1 MAIPTEFFVGVNKVP
16 HKAVVEFATFGDL
29 SFVERWREALGTNPE
44 PRQREGA
51 DLAKLAKERY
61 VADSDVG
68 QLYISD
74 IAEVKSH
81 IEREPECEIG
91 GFILLKC
98 DWFSE
103 SNVIG
108 LCHFRRTWCNNI
120 VVDYLAKHP
129 LTLGRER
136 EERHKVGGIGPAL
149 LCFVCRI
156 ALQHSCSLLWGEA
169 TSISHMFYE
178 DFFSLG
184 EGKVKDLFTVSPE
197 QIAKGAERKLD
208 WQSESKV
215 NKMNMEAVQELY
227 KVEEEH
233 PPLIGNRAV
242 MTGSRRQLINHF
254 YDLSRSVQD
263 EVAEALGLLEQ
274 GDNDILEDE
283 WCRVLFQRA
292 LQKGKLRELWAE
304 VEKRH
309 EFGEPE
315 NNPF

>member
-1 MAIPTEFFVGVNKVP
+1 
-16 HKAVVEFATFGDL
+16 VVQFATFCDL
-29 SFVERWREALGTNPE
+29 SFVERWRETLGTNPE
-44 PRQREGA
+44 PRQREAA
-51 DLAKLAKERY
+51 DLAKLAKDRY
-61 VADSDVG
+61 LADTAVG
-68 QLYISD
+68 QTYIYD
-74 IAEVKSH
+74 TAEVKGH

-103 SNVIG
+103 ANVIG
-108 LCHFRRTWCNNI
+108 LCHFRRTWCNHI
-120 VVDYLAKHP
+120 SVDYLAKHP
-129 LTLGRER
+129 LTLGTKTED
-136 EERHKVGGIGPAL
+136 RHKVGGIGPAL

-156 ALQHSCSLLWGEA
+156 AVEHSCNLLWGEA

-184 EGKVKDLFTVSPE
+184 EGKVKDLFTVSQE
-197 QIAKGAERKLD
+197 QIAKGAERNLD
-208 WQSESKV
+208 WRSKTEV
-215 NKMNMEAVQELY
+215 NKMNMQAVQTLY
-227 KVEEEH
+227 EVEEKH
-233 PPLIGNRAV
+233 PPLIGNRAS

-254 YDLSRSVQD
+254 YDLSRSLQD
-263 EVAEALGLLEQ
+263 EVAEALGLLEK

-292 LQKGKLRELWAE
+292 SQAGKLRDLWVE

-309 EFGEPE
+309 DDGEPE

>member
-1 MAIPTEFFVGVNKVP
+1 MP

-51 DLAKLAKERY
+51 DLARLAKERY
-61 VADSDVG
+61 LADAGVD
-68 QLYISD
+68 QPYISD
-74 IAEVKSH
+74 AAEVKSH
-81 IEREPECEIG
+81 IEREPKCEIG

-98 DWFSE
+98 DWFPE

-129 LTLGRER
+129 LTLGSKRED
-136 EERHKVGGIGPAL
+136 RHKVGGIGPAL

-156 ALQHSCSLLWGEA
+156 ALEHSCSLLWGEA
-169 TSISHMFYE
+169 TSISHTFYE

-184 EGKVKDLFTVSPE
+184 KDRVQDIFMVPPE
-197 QIAKGAERKLD
+197 QIATGADRNLD
-208 WQSESKV
+208 WRSETNV
-215 NKMNMEAVQELY
+215 NRMNMQAVQTLY
-227 KVEEEH
+227 EVEEKH

-242 MTGSRRQLINHF
+242 MAGSKRQLINHF
-254 YDLSRSVQD
+254 HELSRSVQS
-263 EVAEALGLLEQ
+263 EIAEALGLLKK
-274 GDNDILEDE
+274 GDSDILADE

-292 LQKGKLRELWAE
+292 SQSGRLRDLWTE
-304 VEKRH
+304 VERRH